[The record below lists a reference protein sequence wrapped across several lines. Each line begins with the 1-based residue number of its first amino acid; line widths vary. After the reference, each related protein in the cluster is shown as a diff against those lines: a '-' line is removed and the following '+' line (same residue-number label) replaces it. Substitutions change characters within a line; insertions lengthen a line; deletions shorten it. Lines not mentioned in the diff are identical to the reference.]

1 MTVTELVGWEHS
13 MKNELI
19 IARRTG
25 QPKAG
30 AAERLHALLAEF
42 GLETLLETRFRLD

>member
-1 MTVTELVGWEHS
+1 

-25 QPKAG
+25 QRKAS
-30 AAERLHALLAEF
+30 AAERLRELLEQF
-42 GLETLLETRFRLD
+42 GLASLLETRFRLP

>member
-1 MTVTELVGWEHS
+1 

-25 QPKAG
+25 QRNPR
-30 AAERLHALLAEF
+30 AAERLVALLGIL
-42 GLETLLETRFRLD
+42 GLEELSGRFFAPA